1 MAISRVGQV
10 LAIILAAMGVATFLG
25 ASGSVAGAPATGMVA
40 PAGPWPEVS
49 LEAGV
54 NPTVVPAGGIVTYR
68 DVLTNAGDVAAA
80 GAWLTHVLPA
90 GFSYVSGS
98 ARLWWNGIEIGRPEP
113 TISGRTLTWSGLVV
127 PARRGDSF
135 YGINTM
141 VQERCE
147 IGYIQWQLDHTRYLM
162 GYHGFAKQ
170 LFYGIN
176 VFSNDPQ
183 PCWTDF
189 INAAYDRGLR
199 PVIRL
204 QGERGGSGWLKPP
217 ADWPGNYSSIA
228 QAFARV
234 ASRLPRRDGHTL
246 YLQIWNEPN
255 LNLEWSGAA
264 NPTEYGQFLEQTA
277 GAIRSLTGG
286 DPRIV
291 ILNAPMSPGG
301 DIPATTFISE
311 MFRTVPNSRWAFD
324 MWASHAYPGNYPP
337 EINIHNGTVVDS
349 RATIDSYVPELQV
362 LAAWGR
368 PYVPVFL
375 SENGY
380 ALGQRIDWRYPVID
394 EQNRADYMRR
404 AFQQY
409 WQIWPELNG
418 VASFELSDPT
428 GVWSAWNWVEGDN
441 FLHAVYPAVLGI
453 DKSYPYASN
462 RLAISFRAVAASWAG
477 VFTSDVRAGANN
489 TAIAPLSGASPVTVY
504 VIASPTP
511 TATATATRTVTPTA
525 TNTQYPIPNTPTPTE
540 TPTPTAT
547 NTQYP
552 IPNTPTPTE
561 TPTPTAT

>member
-1 MAISRVGQV
+1 MARIGRISMFILTVAAVVALVGSSMS
-10 LAIILAAMGVATFLG
+10 A
-25 ASGSVAGAPATGMVA
+25 AGAPRSAGAA

-49 LEAGV
+49 LTTGV
-54 NPTVVPAGGIVTYR
+54 SPALVPAGGSVTYQ
-68 DVLTNAGDVAAA
+68 DTLTNAGDVAAT

-98 ARLWWNGIEIGRPEP
+98 ARLLWNGIEIGRPEP
-113 TISGRTLTWSGLVV
+113 TIAGRALTWSGLTV

-162 GYHGFAKQ
+162 GYHAYAKQ

-176 VFSNDPQ
+176 VFSNDPR

-204 QGERGGSGWLKPP
+204 QGELGGAVWSKPP
-217 ADWPGNYSSIA
+217 ADWPGNYTSIA

-234 ASRLPRRDGHTL
+234 AAKLPRRNGHTL

-255 LNLEWSGAA
+255 LHLEWGGAA

-337 EINIHNGTVVDS
+337 EINIHNGTVLDPRV
-349 RATIDSYVPELQV
+349 TIDSYVPELQV

-404 AFQQY
+404 AFQQF
-409 WQIWPELNG
+409 WQFWPELNG

-441 FLHAVYPAVLGI
+441 SLHAVYPAVLGI
-453 DKSYPYASN
+453 DKSDPYASN
-462 RLAISFRAVAASWAG
+462 RLSIAFRAVAAAG
-477 VFTSDVRAGANN
+477 AGTFTSDVRAGASN
-489 TAIAPLSGASPVTVY
+489 TTIAPLTGVAAVTVY
-504 VIASPTP
+504 AIM
-511 TATATATRTVTPTA
+511 TVSYTH
-525 TNTQYPIPNTPTPTE
+525 
-540 TPTPTAT
+540 
-547 NTQYP
+547 
-552 IPNTPTPTE
+552 
-561 TPTPTAT
+561 